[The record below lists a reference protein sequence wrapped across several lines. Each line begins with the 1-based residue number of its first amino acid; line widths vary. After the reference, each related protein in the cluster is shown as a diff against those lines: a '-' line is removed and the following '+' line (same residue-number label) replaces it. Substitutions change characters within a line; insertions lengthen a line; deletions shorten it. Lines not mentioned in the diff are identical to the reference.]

1 MRIFKHPIKKLT
13 LLAALGGGYVLGAR
27 AGRERYEQI
36 KQTANQVKDDP
47 RVQEA
52 ASRAED
58 LVRDA
63 ATKVTED
70 PRVKDVVSRAEDIV
84 RDAGLH
90 TGDSAAEGDK
100 PADDDST
107 AAADSTDSGSAPAE
121 DVAGDPDAAARLR
134 DVAQAS
140 GIAESDDTVNP
151 LLADEHI
158 GLEEE
163 IVYSS
168 GPDIEESIDQLADLD
183 DVEQDITDDE
193 RDRRTDS

>member
-1 MRIFKHPIKKLT
+1 MSLFSHPFKKLT
-13 LLAALGGGYVLGAR
+13 LLAAFGGGYVLGAK

-36 KQTANQVKDDP
+36 RDAANQVKDDP
-47 RVQEA
+47 RVQQA
-52 ASRAED
+52 ATRAED
-58 LVRDA
+58 LVRET

-90 TGDSAAEGDK
+90 TKGDDTAETPDAPK
-100 PADDDST
+100 APKATVLEDTT
-107 AAADSTDSGSAPAE
+107 AAAAIS
-121 DVAGDPDAAARLR
+121 DVA
-134 DVAQAS
+134 VAS
-140 GIAESDDTVNP
+140 GVPTPTDVNP

-183 DVEQDITDDE
+183 PTKNPAAEDKQGDA
-193 RDRRTDS
+193 